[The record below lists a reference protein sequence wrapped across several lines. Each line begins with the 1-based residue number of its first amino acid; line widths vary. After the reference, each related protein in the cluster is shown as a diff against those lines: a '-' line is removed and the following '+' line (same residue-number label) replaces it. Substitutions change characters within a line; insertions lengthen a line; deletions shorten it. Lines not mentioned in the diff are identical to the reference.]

1 MGVKRR
7 KKAMFP
13 ALKSA
18 QRTGRRFRPP
28 KRRTSFR
35 VTSRSFPFEYFM
47 LHSFRREGP
56 VVGHIGA
63 RPISDAVIDGFGRRY
78 HFVGV
83 ARRDRRGRLDVKSL
97 RQGEWIVAPDL
108 IYSEAS

>member
-18 QRTGRRFRPP
+18 QQNGATVPPRKDGRFP
-28 KRRTSFR
+28 